1 MKQLLLFFLL
11 VCLAGHQAHAQDKDE
26 QPIRQ
31 LLSVQTTAWNK
42 GSLEQFM
49 QTYWQSD
56 SLLFMGKT
64 GPHYGWSNALANY
77 KKSYPD
83 TTAMG
88 QLHFDILQ
96 MRRLSPVYFFVAGRW
111 HLQRS
116 IGNLDG
122 SFTLLLQ
129 KINGRWL
136 IVADHSS

>member
-1 MKQLLLFFLL
+1 MKKLFLFSALLLSLHVL
-11 VCLAGHQAHAQDKDE
+11 AQDKDE
-26 QPIRQ
+26 QAIRQ
-31 LLSVQTTAWNK
+31 LLSVQTSAWNK
-42 GSLEQFM
+42 GNLEQFM

-56 SLLFMGKT
+56 SLLFIGKT
-64 GPHYGWSNALANY
+64 GPRYGWANALANY
-77 KKSYPD
+77 KKGYPD

-96 MRRLSPVYFFVAGRW
+96 TKRLSPVYFFIAGKW

-122 SFTLLLQ
+122 CFTLLLQ
-129 KINGRWL
+129 KINQRWV